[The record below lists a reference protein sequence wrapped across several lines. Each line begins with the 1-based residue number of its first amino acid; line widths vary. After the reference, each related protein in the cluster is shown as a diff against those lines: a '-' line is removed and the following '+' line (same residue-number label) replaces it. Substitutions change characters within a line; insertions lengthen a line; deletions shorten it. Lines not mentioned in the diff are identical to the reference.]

1 MATWNDLINDRMGGL
16 TIATDASA
24 IADTAGI
31 DLFLADGVKDIIEQ
45 CRKHKPQLLPLFTFT
60 QSQGENT
67 LAARPNIDVLKVTA
81 TTSGVVYFA
90 RYVST
95 EEITKAL
102 ISGSIYAATAEDPI
116 WSIMDGTI
124 TVLPSSGP
132 SAYGFTEVTPETVD
146 ADANTSASNPANFP
160 TDLHY
165 LLAIYGTIK
174 VLQFIAA
181 SKVNDAV
188 DNMAT
193 AVTKIGE
200 LSSTTANA
208 ADLVDVQGALD
219 NAQDAI
225 NKGFTTDET
234 SGGSDDSTFQ
244 SVGYWLAD
252 EDTDMVSS
260 TISLAAQEISR
271 ASTIMT
277 AMDKKTGIIT
287 SYTDTVAKF
296 IEVIK
301 AILTT
306 SGLLEREY
314 LEFFKRDEEGAGGE
328 A

>member
-24 IADTAGI
+24 IADTTGI

-45 CRKHKPQLLPLFTFT
+45 CRKHKPQLLPLFTVT
-60 QSQGENT
+60 QSQGGNT

-124 TVLPSSGP
+124 K
-132 SAYGFTEVTPETVD
+132 VTPASVD
-146 ADANTSASNPANFP
+146 ASADTNASNPANFP

-165 LLAIYGTIK
+165 LLAIYGTVK

-200 LSSTTANA
+200 LSSATDNA
-208 ADLVDVQGALD
+208 ADLEDVQDALD

-234 SGGSDDSTFQ
+234 SGESDNSTFQ

-260 TISLAAQEISR
+260 TISLASQEISR
-271 ASTIMT
+271 ANTIMA

-296 IEVIK
+296 MEIIK
-301 AILTT
+301 GVLTVA
-306 SGLLEREY
+306 SSLQSEY
-314 LEFFKRDEEGAGGE
+314 LAFFKRDEEGAEGE

>member
-24 IADTAGI
+24 IADTTGI

-45 CRKHKPQLLPLFTFT
+45 CRKHKPQLLPLFTVT
-60 QSQGENT
+60 QSQGGNT

-124 TVLPSSGP
+124 TVLPSS
-132 SAYGFTEVTPETVD
+132 VD
-146 ADANTSASNPANFP
+146 ASADTSASNPANFP

-165 LLAIYGTIK
+165 LLAIYGTVK

-200 LSSTTANA
+200 LSSATDNA
-208 ADLVDVQGALD
+208 ADLEDVQDALD

-234 SGGSDDSTFQ
+234 SGESDNSTFQ

-260 TISLAAQEISR
+260 TISLASQEISR
-271 ASTIMT
+271 ANTIMA

-296 IEVIK
+296 MEIIK
-301 AILTT
+301 GVLTVA
-306 SGLLEREY
+306 SSLQSEY
-314 LEFFKRDEEGAGGE
+314 LAFFKRDEEGAEGE